1 VIPGYD
7 VSVRNPERAA
17 TTTTTPCVS
26 TFELLTQNDQRT
38 ITMDDTALE
47 PLENALAEWEG
58 HNIKLSVNESP
69 ELDELVDIDLAQCL
83 GKADGARFPHRKL
96 SAPEVDEKV
105 RDFRKKYIF
114 ALHTVP
120 KFDTLTFRH
129 SDISP
134 K

>member
-1 VIPGYD
+1 
-7 VSVRNPERAA
+7 
-17 TTTTTPCVS
+17 
-26 TFELLTQNDQRT
+26 
-38 ITMDDTALE
+38 MDDTALE

-96 SAPEVDEKV
+96 SAPKVDEKV
-105 RDFRKKYIF
+105 RDFRKKDIF

-134 K
+134 KCTSTCFSVTGFQRISTPIHKSSDQPS